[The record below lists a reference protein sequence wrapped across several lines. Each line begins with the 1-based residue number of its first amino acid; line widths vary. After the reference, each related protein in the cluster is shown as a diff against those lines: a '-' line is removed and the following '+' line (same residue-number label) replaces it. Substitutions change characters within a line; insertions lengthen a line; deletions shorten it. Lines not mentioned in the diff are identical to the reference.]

1 MMSRPTPVRPDL
13 DELIRRS
20 IEAFNAL
27 PPEEKRK
34 HRHAQRISWVY
45 GNVALS
51 NPDITRE
58 MVEEAAKDW

>member
-1 MMSRPTPVRPDL
+1 MSKPPPARPDL
-13 DELIRRS
+13 DELVRRS

-27 PPEEKRK
+27 PPEERRR

-51 NPDITRE
+51 NPDVTRE
-58 MVEEAAKDW
+58 MVEEAARDW